1 MNRFVSVKLTLWAV
15 VLISA
20 TLFANNAYMAF
31 SKKNEAGFPGNKY
44 DMEWKKVDSLENLQL
59 TKQASDQVVLIYN
72 KAKADKNTPQIVKT
86 LIYKLKY
93 KTELEEDA
101 SENYLK
107 DLDKEITEADP
118 VLKSILYSI
127 KAELVWSVY
136 ENERWSI
143 NQRTVTD
150 QTNESMSSW
159 DAQKFMDESRKNYM
173 LSLLNE
179 AELKETKIDLI
190 EDILVQ
196 EKATRPLRPT
206 LFDFLAHRALDHFMN
221 AEANLNKP
229 SYAFE
234 LDNPAYFGNYKKFI
248 QLDIKS
254 EDSLSKDLFALKL
267 LKSILSF
274 HDNSAYPLA
283 LLDVDLKRLQYVY
296 DNYVGSDK
304 DKLYLDALIALNA
317 SYGSKKESAE
327 IKLRLAQFYQSQGE
341 GYKSSDAETDKKL
354 YKKKAVDLCQDIIS
368 NHSDSRAYAE
378 ATNLLNQIKH
388 PSVSFTTE
396 NVLSPNMSNL
406 TLLRFKNIDKA
417 YFKLV
422 QVKHEDLKKKNRY
435 DEEFKTWLSSQP
447 SVKTWEKQI
456 PNDGLFNSHATE
468 LEIEALKKGFYI
480 LLVNDENDFS
490 ATSDCNYSPFFV
502 SDLSYITR
510 TPYGKGIFEAVIL
523 DRNTGV
529 PIKNAEVKLFKSTYD
544 YNGREYKDLLVT
556 TLKSNESGAVIYNY
570 DSDRYENFHFSVKN
584 GDDFIYDD
592 NYLYL
597 YKNRTKP
604 EARIVTSFFTDR
616 GIYRPGQTVYFKGIK
631 IKTDGHKNDLI
642 TNTTTEVTFK
652 DANGQEITKQKLTVN
667 DFGSFQGS
675 FTIPQGLA
683 TGMFYIVDEHGNKN
697 IQVEEYKR
705 PKFEV
710 TINKPTDVFRVNDV
724 VKIKGNAKALAG
736 FNITDAKV
744 QYRVYRTANYPVWYR
759 SWYPM
764 DAEEQEIT
772 FGKTTTNDQGEFM
785 VEFTAMPDKSVLE
798 SSDPTFNYRVS
809 VEITD
814 EAGETRTA
822 EENITAGYSTLT
834 VSVNI
839 PKLIDGNQIKP
850 WFISVQNL
858 NGQPQKQLVNVKVEK
873 LEKQTN
879 IYRTKLW
886 EKPDVFVM
894 DETDYKKKFPYDM
907 YKEDNFQL
915 LSAAEEVIYN
925 ENYNTA
931 DTAGFIKPIKN
942 LKVGSYR
949 AVITTKDPYG
959 KEVKTVQFFSVF
971 NKKEKSSPVQDFLL
985 VSLLNNTVEPGTDA
999 EFYITSSENV
1009 KVLYEIEYDGKIIKK
1024 EWINLNNEQRVITIP
1039 ILEEYRGNIHVNF
1052 ATVMNGRSYVQA
1064 STVYVPFT
1072 NKQLKVKMESFR
1084 DKMLPGSKEEWKL
1097 NVSSILGQRETAE
1110 LLLGMYDA
1118 SLDAFV
1124 SNNWYLNIWNSRS
1137 AQYAWATSLRGVKT
1151 SQELNNKPY
1160 KYIDVESNAYETLN
1174 WFGYYFTNLSYG
1186 YFGGSLG
1193 RPAMPM
1199 KIAEGV
1205 PREESEVAY
1214 DKASSGDA
1222 FNRKDIQK
1230 LPTRVSKNTPEER
1243 AFNSSSI
1250 LDQQKLEEVQSLKP
1264 RSNFNETA
1272 FFFPQIKTDV
1282 DGNAVFS
1289 FTMPESL
1296 TKWKFMGMAHT
1307 KTLQTGYINQEVVT
1321 QKELMINTFAPRFL
1335 REGDELIFT
1344 GKITNLTEKELS
1356 GKAILELKNPLNDK
1370 NIATEFGLSQQ
1381 EITFSVKPGQSAGVE
1396 WKIKIPFN
1404 KNLVKYSVKAISGDF
1419 SDGEENIIP
1428 ILTNRMLVTET
1439 VPLWVN
1445 GNDTKDFILPKLNS
1459 GSNTQKNHKLT
1470 LEFTSNPAWYAIQS
1484 LPYLMEYPYECAEQ
1498 TFSRLYANSIATH
1511 IANSDPKIKGVFDVW
1526 KNYQPEALQSKLEL
1540 NQELKNILLEES
1552 PWVRQATN
1560 ESERKRRVG
1569 ILFDLNRMNNEI
1581 KSNEKKLFDM
1591 QTPNGGFPWFK
1602 GGGDDRYITQH
1613 IVTGFGK
1620 LIKLGIVT
1628 NTNYNDDIKSAVEY
1642 LDLRI
1647 KDDYNDLV
1655 KNKVDLNKDNLSHI
1669 QVHYLYARSFFKN
1682 IPVKDNCQKEV
1693 TYFALQAEKYW
1704 NKKDDYSMGMLA
1716 LALHRTDKKAVAKQ
1730 IIASLKDRSIYN
1742 EELGMYWKGMLQG
1755 GYYWYNA
1762 PIETM
1767 ALMIEAFDEV
1777 ADDTKSVDDMRRWL
1791 IKNKQTNDW
1800 KTTKA
1805 TADASYA
1812 LLLQGTDLLMTDAN
1826 VDISFKNG
1834 TVPFTIPANAEAGTG
1849 YFKSSLDIATEIENV
1864 RINKKSAGPGYGAAY
1879 WQYFEDMD
1887 KIKKPST
1894 QNPLSVTKKL
1904 FREVKTATG
1913 LKLEEITESTKLET
1927 GDRIISRII
1936 FISDRPMEY
1945 IHLKDMRASGLE
1957 PENVLSQYKYQQG
1970 LGYYE
1975 STRDVATHFFIS
1987 YVPRGTFV
1995 FEYPSRV
2002 THKGNFSNGITQVQ
2016 CMYAPE
2022 FTFHSEGIRVNT
2034 K

>member
-1 MNRFVSVKLTLWAV
+1 
-15 VLISA
+15 VLLSA
-20 TLFANNAYMAF
+20 TLFANQAYRIF
-31 SKKNEAGFPGNKY
+31 SHNQQPGFPGNKY

-72 KAKADKNTPQIVKT
+72 KAKSDKNTPQIVKT

-101 SENYLK
+101 NENYLK
-107 DLDKEITEADP
+107 DLDKEIAEADP
-118 VLKSILYSI
+118 ILKSILYSI

-136 ENERWSI
+136 ESDRWSI
-143 NQRTVTD
+143 NQRTATD
-150 QTNESMSSW
+150 QTNESMASW

-173 LSLLNE
+173 LSLQNE
-179 AELKETKIDLI
+179 AALKETKIDLI

-206 LFDFLAHRALDHFMN
+206 LFDFLANRALDHFMTS
-221 AEANLNKP
+221 EANLNKP

-234 LDNPAYFGNYKKFI
+234 LDNPAYLGGYKQFI
-248 QLDIKS
+248 RLDIKS
-254 EDSLSKDLFALKL
+254 EDSLSKDLFALRL
-267 LKSILSF
+267 FKSILSF
-274 HDNSAYPLA
+274 HSSSSYPLA
-283 LLDVDLKRLQYVY
+283 LLDADLKRLQYVY
-296 DNYVGSDK
+296 DNYVGFDK
-304 DKLYLDALIALNA
+304 DKLYLDALMSLNA

-327 IKLRLAQFYQSQGE
+327 IKLKLAYFYHNQGE
-341 GYKSSDAETDKKL
+341 SYKSIDGESDKKF
-354 YKKKAVDLCQDIIS
+354 YKKKAVGLCQQIITDYK
-368 NHSDSRAYAE
+368 DSRAYAE
-378 ATNLLNQIKH
+378 AGNLLNQIQD

-396 NVLSPNMSNL
+396 NALSANVSNL
-406 TLLRFKNIDKA
+406 MLLRFRNINKA

-422 QVKHEDLKKKNRY
+422 EVKHEELNKQNRY
-435 DEEFKTWLSSQP
+435 EDKFKSWLASKP
-447 SVKTWEKQI
+447 AIKTWEKQI
-456 PNDGLFNSHATE
+456 PNDGLFHNHTAE
-468 LEIEALKKGFYI
+468 LEIEPLKKGFYI
-480 LLVNDENDFS
+480 LMVNDENDFS
-490 ATSDCNYSPFFV
+490 ASSDCHYSPFFV

-510 TPYGKGIFEAVIL
+510 TPYGKGIFEAVVL
-523 DRNTGV
+523 DRNSGS
-529 PIKNAEVKLFKSTYD
+529 PIKNAEVKLFRSTYD
-544 YNGREYKDLLVT
+544 YNSREYKDVLVT

-592 NYLYL
+592 SYLYL

-604 EARIVTSFFTDR
+604 DARTVTSFFTDR

-631 IKTDGHKNDLI
+631 IKTDGQKNDLVI
-642 TNTTTEVTFK
+642 NTTTEVTFK
-652 DANGQEITKQKLTVN
+652 DANGQEISKQKLPVN

-683 TGMFYIVDEHGNKN
+683 TGMFYIVDAHGNKN

-710 TINKPTDVFRVNDV
+710 TINKPMDVFRVNDV

-744 QYRVYRTANYPVWYR
+744 QYRVYRTANYPIWYR

-764 DAEEQEIT
+764 NSEEQEIT
-772 FGKTTTNDQGEFM
+772 FGKTTTNDQGEFT

-798 SSDPTFNYRVS
+798 SSDPTFSYRVS

-822 EENITAGYSTLT
+822 EENISAGYSTLT
-834 VSVNI
+834 VSANI
-839 PKLIDGNQIKP
+839 PILIDGNDIKP

-858 NGQPQKQLVNVKVEK
+858 NGQTQKQAVNIKVEK
-873 LEKQTN
+873 LKKQTN
-879 IYRTKLW
+879 IYRSKPW
-886 EKPDVFVM
+886 EKADVFVI
-894 DETDYKKKFPYDM
+894 DEADYKKKFPNDV
-907 YKEDNFQL
+907 YKDENSQL
-915 LSAAEEVIYN
+915 LLAAEEVIYN
-925 ENYNTA
+925 ESYNTA
-931 DTAGFIKPIKN
+931 DTVGFIKPIKN
-942 LKVGSYR
+942 LKAGSYR
-949 AVITTKDPYG
+949 TVITTKDPYG

-971 NKKEKSSPVQDFLL
+971 NKKEKSSPVQEFLL
-985 VSLLNNTVEPGTDA
+985 VSPLKNVAEPGTNA

-1009 KVLYEIEYDGKIIKK
+1009 KVLYEIEHDGKIIKK
-1024 EWINLNNEQRVITIP
+1024 EWINLNNEQRVISIP
-1039 ILEEYRGNIHVNF
+1039 ILEEYRGNIHVSF
-1052 ATVMNGRSYVQA
+1052 ATVIKGRSYIQV
-1064 STVYVPFT
+1064 STVSVPFT
-1072 NKQLKVKMESFR
+1072 NKQLKVKLESYR

-1097 NVSSILGQRETAE
+1097 NVSSMLGQRETAE

-1124 SNNWYLNIWNSRS
+1124 SNNWYLNVWNSRS

-1151 SQELNNKPY
+1151 SQELNNKTY
-1160 KYIDVESNAYETLN
+1160 DYMDVESNAYETLN
-1174 WFGYYFTNLSYG
+1174 WFGYYFNNYG
-1186 YFGGSLG
+1186 YRNGTYEFS
-1193 RPAMPM
+1193 AMPTE
-1199 KIAEGV
+1199 ADGSGREV
-1205 PREESEVAY
+1205 LEESESSLRGSRGDGLISK
-1214 DKASSGDA
+1214 DKTVNTQTFD
-1222 FNRKDIQK
+1222 RKDRDAMNVAQ
-1230 LPTRVSKNTPEER
+1230 TVGGVQNT
-1243 AFNSSSI
+1243 
-1250 LDQQKLEEVQSLKP
+1250 DQVEPVKS

-1272 FFFPQIKTDV
+1272 FFFPQIKTDA

-1296 TKWKFMGMAHT
+1296 TKWKFMGLAHT
-1307 KTLQTGYINQEVVT
+1307 KSLQTGYINQEVVT

-1370 NIATEFGLSQQ
+1370 NIAPEFGLSQQ

-1404 KNLVKYSVKAISGDF
+1404 QNLVKYSVKAISGDF

-1445 GNDTKDFILPKLNS
+1445 GNDTKDFILPRLNS
-1459 GSNTQKNHKLT
+1459 GSITQKNHKLT

-1511 IANSDPKIKGVFDVW
+1511 IANSDPKIKSVFDVW

-1569 ILFDLNRMNNEI
+1569 ILFDINRMSNEI

-1602 GGGDDRYITQH
+1602 GGRDDRYITQH

-1620 LIKLGIVT
+1620 LIKLGIVG
-1628 NTNYNDDIKSAVEY
+1628 NTNYNDNLKRAIEY

-1647 KDDYNDLV
+1647 KDDYNDLI
-1655 KNKVDLNKDNLSHI
+1655 KYKVDLNKDNLSHI

-1704 NKKDDYSMGMLA
+1704 NQKDDYSMGMLS

-1730 IIASLKDRSIYN
+1730 IITSLKDRSIYN

-1777 ADDTKSVDDMRRWL
+1777 TEDTKSVDDMRRWL
-1791 IKNKQTNDW
+1791 IKSKQTNDW

-1849 YFKSSLDIATEIENV
+1849 YFKSSLDIAVEIENV

-1894 QNPLSVTKKL
+1894 PNPLSVTKKL
-1904 FREVKTATG
+1904 FREVKTSTG

-1936 FISDRPMEY
+1936 FTSDRPMEY